1 MLVMCWS
8 GTAILMASFP
18 DESVCTKASAMM
30 LSAKVVLFADK
41 RGGWDFEMLFSEPKN
56 FPGIP

>member
-1 MLVMCWS
+1 
-8 GTAILMASFP
+8 
-18 DESVCTKASAMM
+18 M

-41 RGGWDFEMLFSEPKN
+41 RSGWDFEMLFSEQKN

>member
-1 MLVMCWS
+1 
-8 GTAILMASFP
+8 
-18 DESVCTKASAMM
+18 M

-41 RGGWDFEMLFSEPKN
+41 SGGRDFEMLFSEPKN

>member
-1 MLVMCWS
+1 
-8 GTAILMASFP
+8 
-18 DESVCTKASAMM
+18 M

-41 RGGWDFEMLFSEPKN
+41 RGEWDFEMQFSEPKN